1 MHGANTLEAMLSTS
15 TDASPLWTRR
25 EAASHLGVSVA
36 TVRRMEGGRLHPVID
51 EQGVRRFAI
60 TEVRT
65 LRVERFEDGSARH
78 RGDGDVAAHVFEL
91 LRLGRDLRDIVITAR
106 VHPRVVRELY
116 TEWLVSLRDGEQRRR
131 DAASAAEDERRRSR
145 VEREDRAW
153 RESMV
158 ALGSPTKGRGSR

>member
-1 MHGANTLEAMLSTS
+1 
-15 TDASPLWTRR
+15 
-25 EAASHLGVSVA
+25 
-36 TVRRMEGGRLHPVID
+36 
-51 EQGVRRFAI
+51 
-60 TEVRT
+60 
-65 LRVERFEDGSARH
+65 
-78 RGDGDVAAHVFEL
+78 VFEL